1 MRRERTIREL
11 VITMKRHVCRACITK
26 GNECLRLGVSTTP
39 LKLDTACD
47 SREQDRCKPFAVH
60 HTVHGYVEDGTQFTQ
75 RSKCIRIPL
84 RVPLRMFPIV
94 VVTLGNQLHV
104 GMSLFDAINPLLYS
118 ITTNDALFTSDQEE
132 RWAEGEEIAEQRLSE
147 HTLNVSSRPP
157 TRDNPTARMKERGRM
172 CMRKGDLSQSVQR
185 YTRFGTR
192 LT

>member
-1 MRRERTIREL
+1 
-11 VITMKRHVCRACITK
+11 
-26 GNECLRLGVSTTP
+26 
-39 LKLDTACD
+39 
-47 SREQDRCKPFAVH
+47 
-60 HTVHGYVEDGTQFTQ
+60 
-75 RSKCIRIPL
+75 
-84 RVPLRMFPIV
+84 MFSIV

>member
-1 MRRERTIREL
+1 
-11 VITMKRHVCRACITK
+11 
-26 GNECLRLGVSTTP
+26 
-39 LKLDTACD
+39 
-47 SREQDRCKPFAVH
+47 
-60 HTVHGYVEDGTQFTQ
+60 
-75 RSKCIRIPL
+75 
-84 RVPLRMFPIV
+84 MFPIV

-157 TRDNPTARMKERGRM
+157 TRDNSTARMKERGRM
-172 CMRKGDLSQSVQR
+172 RMRKGDLSQSVQR